1 MSCQTTAKQSVF
13 LRIQSSCGSRV
24 GDFKPIWRKIKK
36 PTVCSVLLCII
47 TIAISTNKRTSNKQ
61 WILTQ
66 KRHRQM
72 TMTNGKMMAQIFYSK
87 RNGFIQGRK
96 HFRACDIYACLL
108 GRTFLSTS
116 RPFPFQFRFNFNSD
130 DRKALHVRNISM
142 FTVKT
147 NIIPVFWSI
156 LLFHF

>member
-1 MSCQTTAKQSVF
+1 
-13 LRIQSSCGSRV
+13 
-24 GDFKPIWRKIKK
+24 
-36 PTVCSVLLCII
+36 
-47 TIAISTNKRTSNKQ
+47 
-61 WILTQ
+61 
-66 KRHRQM
+66 M
-72 TMTNGKMMAQIFYSK
+72 TMANGKMMAQIFHLN

-147 NIIPVFWSI
+147 NIIPVF
-156 LLFHF
+156 

>member
-1 MSCQTTAKQSVF
+1 MEKN
-13 LRIQSSCGSRV
+13 
-24 GDFKPIWRKIKK
+24 KK

-66 KRHRQM
+66 TRHHQM
-72 TMTNGKMMAQIFYSK
+72 TMANGKGLPQ
-87 RNGFIQGRK
+87 FIQPMAAS
-96 HFRACDIYACLL
+96 FRIGNIFEHACDIYGSHFGC
-108 GRTFLSTS
+108 TFLSTFRS
-116 RPFPFQFRFNFNSD
+116 FPFQFHFNFNSD

-156 LLFHF
+156 LFFHFQIGHSRDRKS

>member
-1 MSCQTTAKQSVF
+1 MLCQTAKQSVF
-13 LRIQSSCGSRV
+13 LR
-24 GDFKPIWRKIKK
+24 DFKPIWRKK
-36 PTVCSVLLCII
+36 PTVCTVLLCII

-66 KRHRQM
+66 TRHRQM
-72 TMTNGKMMAQIFYSK
+72 TMANGKGLPQFIQTDS
-87 RNGFIQGRK
+87 GFIQDRK
-96 HFRACDIYACLL
+96 HFRACDIYGSHFGC
-108 GRTFLSTS
+108 TFLSTFGS
-116 RPFPFQFRFNFNSD
+116 FPFQFRFNFNSD

-142 FTVKT
+142 FTVET